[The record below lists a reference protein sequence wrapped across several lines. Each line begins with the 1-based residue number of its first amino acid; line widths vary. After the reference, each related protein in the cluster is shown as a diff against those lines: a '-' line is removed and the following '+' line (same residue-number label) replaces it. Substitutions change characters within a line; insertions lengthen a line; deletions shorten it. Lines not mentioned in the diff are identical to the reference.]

1 MSRLPVK
8 GARAA
13 SNSSIN
19 LTVIFGR
26 PQMIRHSS
34 LHRRCHAQG
43 FVNPHKVI
51 PERIHD
57 LASRRGQSGRDFF
70 NLKKARSPGRSSC
83 QKECIWTGWRI
94 QRAAGSESTPRDR
107 HTSDSSARDGYP
119 LRRHHVSR
127 EHVDPDG
134 ADRARLPGWSAGAGG
149 NRHAIQR
156 VGGGRIDALGL
167 LPAALF
173 NSNRCADAAAARDRR
188 NRWCTFDHDSNSCAP
203 ADADLFVPQTARP
216 ER

>member
-167 LPAALF
+167 LPAAL
-173 NSNRCADAAAARDRR
+173 STRIGA
-188 NRWCTFDHDSNSCAP
+188 
-203 ADADLFVPQTARP
+203 
-216 ER
+216 